1 MRLGWNEIELL
12 KALARDQ
19 SPTVSSSQ
27 RLRLELLGLVVDSA
41 RGLMLTPAGC
51 AAARDARPTAHEQF
65 EKPDRPLDAAGRKR
79 MLDRVVPTTW

>member
-12 KALARDQ
+12 KALARDD

-41 RGLMLTPAGC
+41 KGLMLTSAGHH
-51 AAARDARPTAHEQF
+51 AARTAQPTAHETF
-65 EKPDRPLDAAGRKR
+65 DVPERPLDAVGRKR
-79 MLDRVVPTTW
+79 MLDRVVPSA

>member
-12 KALARDQ
+12 KALARDD
-19 SPTVSSSQ
+19 SPAVASSQ

-41 RGLMLTPAGC
+41 KGLRLTSAGRHT
-51 AAARDARPTAHEQF
+51 ARTAQPTAHEKF

-79 MLDRVVPTTW
+79 MLDRVVPST